1 MALAQ
6 DLAGLRGRADG
17 EERGA
22 ARAPG
27 ARMPESLCAGWRVDW
42 SRLLQRS
49 SRLPP
54 QLEAGKPH
62 HPSFSSQPSS
72 SLLPPG
78 PSSPAVPGRTQLHP
92 PPEPAGQCGGGQHPP
107 SQTLGPG
114 PLGERAGLPWIFTLP
129 PEFQVTRASLV
140 LLSAEARTSLC
151 SHVPLT
157 TLLSTTSSHPALP
170 LASGLQPLLLL
181 GFPTRRCQA
190 LPLSWYSVRFPP
202 PQPLSSPLSTLS
214 SPAAPSEAQVQGN
227 RCFLPARPSLRGWQV
242 RAWRPPYSC
251 PRLPGGHWEI
261 KKRAVC
267 VKDCRI
273 TAEKVLTWGQPQAK
287 PFYNQSGNQ
296 AGPRRVRNKWAQ
308 RGGGEAGSP
317 GK

>member
-157 TLLSTTSSHPALP
+157 TLLSTTSSHPRPSPSLRSAASALAW
-170 LASGLQPLLLL
+170 LSH
-181 GFPTRRCQA
+181 QA
-190 LPLSWYSVRFPP
+190 LPSPPFVLVFGPLPASSAPLLPTQHALQPSRPVGGTGSGQSV
-202 PQPLSSPLSTLS
+202 LSSSSSVLAGVASKGLASTVLMPTLARRPL
-214 SPAAPSEAQVQGN
+214 GN
-227 RCFLPARPSLRGWQV
+227 
-242 RAWRPPYSC
+242 
-251 PRLPGGHWEI
+251 
-261 KKRAVC
+261 
-267 VKDCRI
+267 
-273 TAEKVLTWGQPQAK
+273 
-287 PFYNQSGNQ
+287 
-296 AGPRRVRNKWAQ
+296 
-308 RGGGEAGSP
+308 
-317 GK
+317 